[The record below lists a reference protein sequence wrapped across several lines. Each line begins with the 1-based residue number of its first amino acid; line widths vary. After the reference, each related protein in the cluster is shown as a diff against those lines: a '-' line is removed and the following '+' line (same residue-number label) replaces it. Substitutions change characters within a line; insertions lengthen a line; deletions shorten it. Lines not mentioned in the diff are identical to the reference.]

1 MNSEISC
8 RFELLNAQLQEVEKI
23 SAQILGFM
31 GDQGVSDGVFLSQI
45 ELATTEA
52 INNAIEHG
60 CCGSDI
66 KQVSVTVTLTASD
79 ALIEICLLY
88 TSDAADE

>member
-45 ELATTEA
+45 EL
-52 INNAIEHG
+52 
-60 CCGSDI
+60 S
-66 KQVSVTVTLTASD
+66 
-79 ALIEICLLY
+79 
-88 TSDAADE
+88 